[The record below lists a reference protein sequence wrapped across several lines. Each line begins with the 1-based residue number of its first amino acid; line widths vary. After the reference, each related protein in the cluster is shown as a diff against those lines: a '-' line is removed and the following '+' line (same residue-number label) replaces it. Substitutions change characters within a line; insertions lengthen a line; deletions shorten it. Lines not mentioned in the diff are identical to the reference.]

1 MRFLTR
7 DHSGV
12 RDLPSGT
19 VTLLFTD
26 VEGSTRL
33 LDEFG
38 DRYVDLLADHRR
50 ALRGAVE
57 RHSGVEVD
65 TQGDA
70 FLVAF
75 ARATDAVAAAEDV
88 QRAMT
93 ASPVRLRIG
102 IHTGEPL
109 LTEEGY
115 VGIDVHRGARIA
127 GAGHGGQV
135 VLSQTTRDLLNEDVE
150 VKDLGEHRLKDL
162 SAPQKLYQLGGA
174 DLPPLKTLH
183 RANLPVQS
191 TPLVGRERELALAA
205 DLLGRHRLVTLVGP
219 GGSGK
224 TRLALQ
230 LAAEAADEFENGAWW
245 VSLAPLADPDLVEAA
260 ISQAVGAKHGL
271 DDHLRS
277 QNALLLLDNFE
288 HLLAAAPRVAELL
301 REAPRIK
308 VLATSRAPLRLSGE
322 QEYGVPPLVDD
333 DAIALFS
340 ERARAVK
347 PDFVPDEHVR
357 TICHRLDGLPL
368 ALELAAARVRV
379 LPPAKLDERLER
391 ALPLLSGGTRDAPE
405 RQRTLRATIEWSYE
419 LLTAEEKR
427 LFVQLAVFAGTF
439 SLEATEKVCDATI
452 DVLQS
457 LLEKSLIREAGP
469 ARFYV
474 LETVHEF
481 ALERL
486 ESSAERDARRRRH
499 LAFYLVLVEEAE
511 PRLSQANV
519 LAALGSEEANFRAA
533 LAYSSEHAPDLMLR
547 LVASLWRVWF
557 YRGRYDEARHWLAQA
572 LESDP
577 GGSPLAR
584 ANALRGLAAV
594 HMTPSGDD
602 DQPRILLEEAISLH
616 REQRDD
622 EGLAR
627 CLNTLGMV
635 HLHGGNLDEATDV
648 LEEALVIMKRLAEQ
662 GKQPGLA
669 FPLGNLA
676 DVSLRR
682 GDLIGSRRLSNEE
695 LDTAQADG
703 DDLNVA
709 DAQGRLAWLA
719 ALEGD
724 FDEAARLL
732 RPPLRFLSEIGSQ
745 WPGGALT
752 LAAVIAA
759 HRDRRADAARL
770 FGALDTHRARRG
782 WTLWWWSESRVGRV
796 TVETQQRLEADGF
809 AWAYAEGQNLSM
821 EATLEL
827 ALGVIEDP
835 RPSHVEASTTSS

>member
-1 MRFLTR
+1 MHFLAR

-38 DRYVDLLADHRR
+38 DRYADLLADHRR
-50 ALRGAVE
+50 VVRGAVG
-57 RHSGVEVD
+57 RRGGVEVD

-75 ARATDAVAAAEDV
+75 ARATDAVAAAKDV
-88 QRAMT
+88 QRALT

-127 GAGHGGQV
+127 AAGHGGQV
-135 VLSQTTRDLLNEDVE
+135 VISQPTRDLLNEDVE
-150 VKDLGEHRLKDL
+150 VRDLGEHRLKDL
-162 SAPQKLYQLGGA
+162 SAPQRLYQLGGA
-174 DLPPLKTLH
+174 DFPPLMTLH
-183 RANLPVQS
+183 RANLPVQP
-191 TPLVGRERELALAA
+191 TPLVGRARELALAA

-230 LAAEAADEFENGAWW
+230 LAAEAAEDFENGAWW
-245 VSLAPLADPDLVEAA
+245 VSLAPLADPELVEAA
-260 ISQAVGAKHGL
+260 IAQAVGAKHGL

-288 HLLAAAPRVAELL
+288 HLLAAAPRVASLL
-301 REAPRIK
+301 REAPQIK

-333 DAIALFS
+333 EAIALFS
-340 ERARAVK
+340 ERARAVQ
-347 PDFVPDEHVR
+347 PGFVPDEHVR
-357 TICHRLDGLPL
+357 TICRRLDGLPL

-379 LPPAKLDERLER
+379 LPPAKLDQRLGR

-427 LFVQLAVFAGTF
+427 LFIRLAVFAGSF
-439 SLEATEKVCDATI
+439 SLEATEEICDATI

-457 LLEKSLIREAGP
+457 LVEKNLLREAGP
-469 ARFYV
+469 ARFYF
-474 LETVHEF
+474 LETVREF

-486 ESSAERDARRRRH
+486 ESSAELDASRRRH
-499 LAFYLVLVEEAE
+499 LAFFFDLAEEAE
-511 PRLSQANV
+511 PRLNQANV
-519 LAALGSEEANFRAA
+519 LAALGAEQANFRAA
-533 LAYSSEHAPDLMLR
+533 LAYSRDHAPDLMLR
-547 LVASLWRVWF
+547 LVGSLWRLWF
-557 YRGRYDEARHWLAQA
+557 YRGRYGEGEHWLTQA
-572 LESDP
+572 LAIDP

-584 ANALRGLAAV
+584 AKALRGLAAV
-594 HMTPSGDD
+594 YVSPSDD
-602 DQPRILLEEAISLH
+602 RPRTLLEEAISLH

-622 EGLAR
+622 DGLAR
-627 CLNTLGMV
+627 CLNNLGMI
-635 HLHGGNLDEATDV
+635 HLQQDDLDEATAV
-648 LEEALVIMKRLAEQ
+648 LEEALAVMKRLAER
-662 GKQPGLA
+662 GDAPGLA

-695 LDTAQADG
+695 LATAQAER
-703 DDLNVA
+703 DDVNVA
-709 DAQGRLAWLA
+709 DALGRLAWIA

-724 FDEAARLL
+724 FDEAAHLL
-732 RPPLRFLSEIGSQ
+732 RPALRFMSEIGSQ

-752 LAAVIAA
+752 LAAVTAA
-759 HRDRRADAARL
+759 HRDRKADASRL
-770 FGALDTHRARRG
+770 FGALDAHRAPLG
-782 WTLWWWSESRVGRV
+782 WTWWSESRVARAV
-796 TVETQQRLEADGF
+796 VETQQRLEAEGF

-821 EATLEL
+821 DATLEL

-835 RPSHVEASTTSS
+835 RPSDIEASTTSR